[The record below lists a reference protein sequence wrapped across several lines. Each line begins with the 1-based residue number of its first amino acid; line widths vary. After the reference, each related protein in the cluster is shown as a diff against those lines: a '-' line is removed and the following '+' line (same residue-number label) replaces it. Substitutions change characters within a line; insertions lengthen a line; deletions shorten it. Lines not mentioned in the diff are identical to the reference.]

1 MCKKRMHNKG
11 IFLLYVTAMCVI
23 FCSVMLL
30 SGCDFAKKVSLK
42 FSGEHVS
49 CDAPAQIST
58 DKDLELNLTIDYI
71 SDDNATWEHVPDP
84 QNTNSAY
91 PEGKL
96 TTPVEEYELLIQ
108 NIKVYV
114 DGVECKD
121 AFTWSYQNNIFN
133 TLKVKKEYLTGDV
146 SIVCNATP
154 HTSTLTLY
162 GYEIVDE
169 ILDAYNNGTLNIE
182 FKKAYQNAGMQYI
195 RTLSNGKAFPVFE
208 DDSIDVTFT
217 STTGMDLSD
226 LWFRTN
232 SRFTEE
238 GVEFTR
244 EFSNNNS
251 TVTFHVPN
259 YVVRDHGSFKIK
271 GEGND

>member
-1 MCKKRMHNKG
+1 MFRKRMQNKG
-11 IFLLYVTAMCVI
+11 IFLLCITAM
-23 FCSVMLL
+23 LL
-30 SGCDFAKKVSLK
+30 ACCLVLLATGCDFGKKVSLQ

-49 CDAPAQIST
+49 CDAPAQVST
-58 DKDLELNLTIDYI
+58 DKDLELHLTIDYI
-71 SDDNATWEHVPDP
+71 SDDNATWENVPDP
-84 QNTNSAY
+84 QNANSAY

-108 NIKVYV
+108 NIHVFV
-114 DGVECKD
+114 DGKEYSD
-121 AFTWSYQNNIFN
+121 AFTWSYQNNIKN
-133 TLKVKKEYLTGDV
+133 TLTIKMEYLTGDV
-146 SIVCNATP
+146 SVVCNATP
-154 HTSTLTLY
+154 HSATISLY
-162 GYEIVDE
+162 GYEIEDD
-169 ILDAYNNGTLNIE
+169 ILEAYNNGTLKVE

-208 DDSIDVTFT
+208 DDTIDVTFT